1 MINILTKLFILFE
14 LFMTCSAYAAPV
26 VIDRNQSYTIYFS
39 ENSVKIASQQE
50 KFELIVCDSKQLEI
64 SSINVIAY
72 ADASEKKIEQLSEE
86 RIKTVI
92 KQLSV
97 LNVSS
102 DKIYSN
108 IKKIKEINYPDE
120 PYLNRRVEIE
130 INGIPSQRGTFNK
143 CTQSIAETL
152 KLDSVDKTFSLLKAR
167 VR

>member
-1 MINILTKLFILFE
+1 MASSVDAVPAIIE
-14 LFMTCSAYAAPV
+14 
-26 VIDRNQSYTIYFS
+26 RNQSYTIYFS
-39 ENSVKIASQQE
+39 ENSTKIASQQE

-108 IKKIKEINYPDE
+108 IKKIKEKY
-120 PYLNRRVEIE
+120 YW
-130 INGIPSQRGTFNK
+130 
-143 CTQSIAETL
+143 
-152 KLDSVDKTFSLLKAR
+152 KTNIT
-167 VR
+167 